1 MWGRLCSF
9 FIAAL
14 ALLTVLS
21 EMTYTRNLMT
31 WVMEQRMGAMTDE
44 MDQMGDKFSPRGMVP
59 FNW

>member
-21 EMTYTRNLMT
+21 EMTDTMNLMT
-31 WVMEQRMGAMTDE
+31 WVTEQRMGAMTKE
-44 MDQMGDKFSPRGMVP
+44 MDRVVDRLSPAGMIP